1 MQFGSN
7 QDDHGNHIL
16 YKKTL
21 PTGFLDMVDDVVGV
35 TEVGFKASEL
45 NSVINVTTAEKTP
58 TVLSIQV
65 QIHDCGKM

>member
-1 MQFGSN
+1 
-7 QDDHGNHIL
+7 
-16 YKKTL
+16 
-21 PTGFLDMVDDVVGV
+21 MVDDVVGV